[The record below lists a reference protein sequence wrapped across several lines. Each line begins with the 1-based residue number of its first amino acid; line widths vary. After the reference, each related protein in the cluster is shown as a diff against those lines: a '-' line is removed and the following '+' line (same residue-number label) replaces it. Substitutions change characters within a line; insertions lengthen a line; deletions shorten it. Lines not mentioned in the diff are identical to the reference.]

1 MLLSENNIKA
11 ELSYAYL
18 YAVAVRAG
26 FACEAG
32 NRHEDGIGVDAKL
45 RIRERLEDNSVL
57 TDFTIDIQLKSTSV
71 TPGEANERYSHK
83 LPIKNYNELR
93 SVECAAAQ
101 LLIVLYLPND
111 DSQWLTHSVEKL
123 VFKKCAFWLS
133 LCGAPASDNETSQTV
148 YIPKENWL
156 SVESLR
162 SLATQFSRREV
173 IEYDIG

>member
-26 FACEAG
+26 IACESG

-45 RIRERLEDNSVL
+45 RIRERFDVNSTL
-57 TDFTIDIQLKSTSV
+57 TSFTVDIQLKSTSV
-71 TPGEANERYSHK
+71 IVGEANDRYSHK

-93 SVECAAAQ
+93 STECAAPQ
-101 LLIVLYLPND
+101 LLVVLQLPND
-111 DSQWLTHSVEKL
+111 DNQWLTHSVEEL
-123 VFKKCAFWLS
+123 VFRKCAFWLS
-133 LCGAPASDNETSQTV
+133 LRGAPASDNETSRTV
-148 YIPKENWL
+148 YIPKRNWL

-162 SLATQFSRREV
+162 DLMARFSRMEV
-173 IEYDIG
+173 IEYDT